1 MRKLA
6 KEEGVLFVDLTG
18 LSFAFYE
25 NVLDAEG
32 MEGTWRLHSFTD
44 ETRQTVDTTHL
55 SRYGAFRIAGLVA
68 GAVQKSEIALG
79 KLVIEP
85 TKTVQPRGGF

>member
-1 MRKLA
+1 MNQSK
-6 KEEGVLFVDLTG
+6 
-18 LSFAFYE
+18 
-25 NVLDAEG
+25 
-32 MEGTWRLHSFTD
+32 M
-44 ETRQTVDTTHL
+44 
-55 SRYGAFRIAGLVA
+55 IAGLVA